1 MFFEMAMEDGMQI
14 DTKIG
19 DIEFRAS
26 LWGIALFII
35 GTWLLFTYGDEVLE
49 GFIDAAA
56 GSVAPR

>member
-1 MFFEMAMEDGMQI
+1 MQI